1 MDVSQTGVSLDSDES
16 WIQRRRANRTLR
28 RIAQSK
34 LQGGVSKLRALN
46 RKTAYH
52 RGNVDDRKFPAVQGC
67 ILGNIAPR
75 KAAAVVGDATIVA
88 GEMTNLAFPIHGIG
102 RKFVDEDDPIAA
114 PLSSKYNF
122 APSAST
128 SGIALS
134 PRLQLLLWNEESDNE
149 VSCNQST
156 LGRVILDCVRQSPI
170 RGN

>member
-1 MDVSQTGVSLDSDES
+1 
-16 WIQRRRANRTLR
+16 
-28 RIAQSK
+28 
-34 LQGGVSKLRALN
+34 LRALD

-102 RKFVDEDDPIAA
+102 RKFVDEDDRIAA

-134 PRLQLLLWNEESDNE
+134 PRLQLLLWDEESDNE

-156 LGRVILDCVRQSPI
+156 LGRVILDSVRTIADPGEL
-170 RGN
+170 RME